1 MAKQRSIK
9 QIKIFEKIF
18 GKKKQEAEIR
28 KEPKKKLPP
37 VDYDGMGDFTRFGRP
52 K

>member
-1 MAKQRSIK
+1 MAKQRSLK

-18 GKKKQEAEIR
+18 GKKKQEVEIR
-28 KEPKKKLPP
+28 IEPKKKLPP

>member
-1 MAKQRSIK
+1 MAKQRSLK

-18 GKKKQEAEIR
+18 GKKKQEVEIR

>member
-18 GKKKQEAEIR
+18 GKKKQEVEIR

>member
-1 MAKQRSIK
+1 MIK
-9 QIKIFEKIF
+9 KIFKKLF
-18 GKKKQEAEIR
+18 KKKKEAKIR

>member
-1 MAKQRSIK
+1 MAKQRSLK

-18 GKKKQEAEIR
+18 GKKKQEVEIR

-37 VDYDGMGDFTRFGRP
+37 IDYDGMGDFTRFGKP
-52 K
+52 